1 MPYFVYKIFET
12 PIRRLEKLE
21 QHDAFREASNRAKQI
36 RGELARVELD
46 RDAPCVIKVIFAET
60 ELHAEG
66 LLNQVRAAVPNPQD
80 D

>member
-21 QHDAFREASNRAKQI
+21 QHEAFRDASNRAKQM
-36 RGELARVELD
+36 RSELPG
-46 RDAPCVIKVIFAET
+46 DAACIIKVVFAEN
-60 ELHAEG
+60 ELHAED
-66 LLNQVRAAVPNPQD
+66 LLSQVRAPAPNPQD

>member
-21 QHDAFREASNRAKQI
+21 QHDTFREASNRAKQL
-36 RGELARVELD
+36 RSELSS
-46 RDAPCVIKVIFAET
+46 DAPYVIKVIFAET
-60 ELHAEG
+60 ELHAED
-66 LLNQVRAAVPNPQD
+66 LLNQIREVVHHPQD

>member
-21 QHDAFREASNRAKQI
+21 QHDAFRAASDRAKQL
-36 RGELARVELD
+36 RSELGS
-46 RDAPCVIKVIFAET
+46 DASCMIKVIFAET
-60 ELHAEG
+60 ELHAED
-66 LLNQVRAAVPNPQD
+66 LLNQIRAPAPNPQD